1 MERVRNFH
9 TYASHR
15 YSVIDYENS
24 NFVNFVNVRRQRIFR
39 NKIGFKIIANNLEIV
54 FFEVKTMNNSNST
67 KTMQNQENLQRI
79 AQQRH
84 YSKSN

>member
-67 KTMQNQENLQRI
+67 KNNAE
-79 AQQRH
+79 
-84 YSKSN
+84 SGKSAAHCTTKTL

>member
-1 MERVRNFH
+1 M
-9 TYASHR
+9 
-15 YSVIDYENS
+15 
-24 NFVNFVNVRRQRIFR
+24 NFVNVRRQRIFR
-39 NKIGFKIIANNLEIV
+39 NKIRLKIIANNLEIV

-67 KTMQNQENLQRI
+67 KTMQNQENLQCI